1 MATEEFKNHVKL
13 MSPLIRDVAGMVK
26 SFEKEIAS
34 NRRSSLIQSFEELV
48 MLLVRRLVIDPED
61 VSTWTNLNNVCMK
74 FGGKP
79 FYIPN
84 FSEQILH
91 QGVSAAPNSNTGND
105 TRNSHL
111 LHPDGPIVVYLSKR
125 IQFSWRNFARGL
137 KVPQGDIDKIEK
149 THGSDYKSCIK
160 AVLEEYK
167 ENLSWASPSNG
178 NIIKDIR
185 NSLRLLQK
193 DYLIEEFERLTEQ

>member
-91 QGVSAAPNSNTGND
+91 QGVSAASNSN
-105 TRNSHL
+105 
-111 LHPDGPIVVYLSKR
+111 
-125 IQFSWRNFARGL
+125 
-137 KVPQGDIDKIEK
+137 
-149 THGSDYKSCIK
+149 
-160 AVLEEYK
+160 
-167 ENLSWASPSNG
+167 NG
-178 NIIKDIR
+178 NGDGNGNGNCNR
-185 NSLRLLQK
+185 NGKSL
-193 DYLIEEFERLTEQ
+193 I